1 MSLSSLKL
9 SNLFLRLGLAAVFI
23 WFGIDKFINP
33 QYWLNAWIPQSYLAL
48 ASRVGISGLDI
59 VYASGIFELL
69 VGASVLSN
77 VFIKIFSALALIFL
91 IVIVSTFGINEI
103 IARDIGL
110 IGGFLALFF
119 WPENRRY

>member
-48 ASRVGISGLDI
+48 ASRVGISGLEI